1 MEVKQETVM
10 GCISHHAYAK
20 DVLVPGLVLYLW
32 VFGCLKNCS
41 NCMSKFLKDIKK
53 FTDVHE
59 LIDRIFDEAIA
70 KGINGIVI
78 SGGEPMLQLEVL
90 EYLIKKATD
99 YNLTSSGRK
108 LFIHVYTGYK
118 YEDLIKGHRL
128 GTIIS
133 RLDILVDGEYFEELD
148 DGKAIRGSS
157 NQQMYFPSNR
167 KDVIEAYNSFAK
179 TPRRRV
185 TVFNNDLN
193 RFITIGL

>member
-1 MEVKQETVM
+1 MEVKKDTVF

-20 DVLVPGLVLYLW
+20 DVLAPGLVLYLW

-53 FTDVHE
+53 FTDVRE

-78 SGGEPMLQLEVL
+78 SGGEPLLQPEVF
-90 EYLIKKATD
+90 EYLIEKTTD

-118 YEDLIKGHRL
+118 YEDLKKDHRL
-128 GTIIS
+128 RTIIS

-148 DGKAIRGSS
+148 DDSQKVKFNIDTMKEELPKFSMFSS
-157 NQQMYFPSNR
+157 NEWNR
-167 KDVIEAYNSFAK
+167 TSFKKAWENIFGIEA
-179 TPRRRV
+179 
-185 TVFNNDLN
+185 DLED
-193 RFITIGL
+193 T